1 MQLANSSS
9 LLVPRLV
16 IKNKMVLPNGLGSRY
31 DPLHFQFDPCSSWAR
46 ITSMQHFSKL
56 QRSSSQVLHCPFN
69 QHQAL
74 PCLWLPLR
82 RHCWSL
88 RVMRSEFSTL
98 FDTPEQSSTWYS
110 RYLLWISRESRWLVG
125 LLCLQSLA
133 FRSLATVASTKNPL
147 LHWPT
152 TTPCFTV
159 QFARVLLAT
168 FTTFPFLSIT
178 SVLQSLICL
187 NRTIWT
193 IEMLPVDPST
203 SPHPTRKSTR

>member
-125 LLCLQSLA
+125 LLCLKSLA

-152 TTPCFTV
+152 TTPVSRCSSH
-159 QFARVLLAT
+159 AYSWLHSR
-168 FTTFPFLSIT
+168 PFHSSVSRRSSSHLS
-178 SVLQSLICL
+178 V
-187 NRTIWT
+187 
-193 IEMLPVDPST
+193 ST
-203 SPHPTRKSTR
+203 GRFGRS